1 MAEFMNEQLMKKK
14 PGPKPKA
21 IATARTSNQI
31 YKQHRRQRQRRQRI
45 ESKSNYKKKQFDC
58 TTYLVINGLP
68 TFLRTSVTSIA
79 IENAKPPR
87 CRPKTID
94 CVAKSNNNAVKN
106 SLPKWLPTNQK
117 NNATIY
123 DHVPYAREARAKRQ
137 RQSEVDAANVVPADL
152 MNDEEIDA
160 ARTAPLTAPNEAQK
174 QHIVSRTRAA
184 LSDANQGQRVCAVC
198 DECVF
203 KNESRLGPSVLS
215 VDREVAAAAMFR
227 RSPTTATRRHSCRS
241 VRLQPSASRL
251 RRRAAVANRIRNGG
265 ASRSRACCK
274 RKHRRPAVRVRQ
286 AEPQRHRVQ
295 RTDVDLQ
302 LLRVVADAKHFGQQR
317 RRRRRTKTKRKKRKE
332 KKRKENAT
340 NHFFGFRLVKD
351 FGRSLLFSLPT
362 VKRCVVFCR
371 VRNFV
376 FFVFSRSNL
385 LRYDFVFVLFCFVS
399 IFVAFSLLLLLLL
412 LFFCSRFFEKIFLF
426 VFVAFA

>member
-1 MAEFMNEQLMKKK
+1 MAEFMNEQLTKKK

-31 YKQHRRQRQRRQRI
+31 YKQHRRQRQRQRRQRI
-45 ESKSNYKKKQFDC
+45 EPKSNYKKKQFDC
-58 TTYLVINGLP
+58 TTYLAISGLP

-106 SLPKWLPTNQK
+106 SLPKWLPTHQTS
-117 NNATIY
+117 NATI
-123 DHVPYAREARAKRQ
+123 HESVPYAREARAKRQ

-174 QHIVSRTRAA
+174 QHIVNRTRAA
-184 LSDANQGQRVCAVC
+184 LSDAHQGQRVCAVC

-215 VDREVAAAAMFR
+215 VDREIAAAAMFR
-227 RSPTTATRRHSCRS
+227 RSPTTAISTPRSSLTQYDCSQVHRGFEGVLLSRTAFETAARHE
-241 VRLQPSASRL
+241 VE
-251 RRRAAVANRIRNGG
+251 RAANANIADLPCVCGKQSHSATVYNN
-265 ASRSRACCK
+265 A
-274 RKHRRPAVRVRQ
+274 
-286 AEPQRHRVQ
+286 
-295 RTDVDLQ
+295 DVDLQ

-317 RRRRRTKTKRKKRKE
+317 RRRRRRRRRRTKTKRKE

-351 FGRSLLFSLPT
+351 FGRSLLLQLNDVETQKS
-362 VKRCVVFCR
+362 KRIE
-371 VRNFV
+371 
-376 FFVFSRSNL
+376 ST
-385 LRYDFVFVLFCFVS
+385 LRH
-399 IFVAFSLLLLLLL
+399 
-412 LFFCSRFFEKIFLF
+412 
-426 VFVAFA
+426 

>member
-1 MAEFMNEQLMKKK
+1 MQAEDDRLRREVEQ
-14 PGPKPKA
+14 
-21 IATARTSNQI
+21 
-31 YKQHRRQRQRRQRI
+31 QRRQEQLAKMAADAPDEQRYDPRI
-45 ESKSNYKKKQFDC
+45 RAASKAASY
-58 TTYLVINGLP
+58 
-68 TFLRTSVTSIA
+68 
-79 IENAKPPR
+79 
-87 CRPKTID
+87 
-94 CVAKSNNNAVKN
+94 
-106 SLPKWLPTNQK
+106 
-117 NNATIY
+117 
-123 DHVPYAREARAKRQ
+123 KRQ

-174 QHIVSRTRAA
+174 QHIVNRTRAA

-332 KKRKENAT
+332 KKT
-340 NHFFGFRLVKD
+340 PQII
-351 FGRSLLFSLPT
+351 FS
-362 VKRCVVFCR
+362 
-371 VRNFV
+371 
-376 FFVFSRSNL
+376 
-385 LRYDFVFVLFCFVS
+385 VS
-399 IFVAFSLLLLLLL
+399 DL
-412 LFFCSRFFEKIFLF
+412 
-426 VFVAFA
+426 